1 MAETVIG
8 GIKRASG
15 WSIVLGVLIV
25 LLGIIALMA
34 PLATGVV
41 AVYILAWSAI
51 FAGIAQIAYAFHAHS
66 GGRIALEVI
75 LGLVYIA
82 VGLYIL
88 THPLASLLTLTL
100 MLGILLL
107 GYGIVAII
115 LAFQMRPS
123 KVWGWVLFEAVVTT
137 LFGVL
142 VIAHWPINSVFL
154 VGTLV
159 GVSII
164 FRGVSRIMVSQQ
176 IRSTA
181 SALA

>member
-1 MAETVIG
+1 MAETVLG

-25 LLGIIALMA
+25 LVGIIALMA

-41 AVYILAWSAI
+41 AVYILAWSVI
-51 FAGIAQIAYAFHAHS
+51 FAGVAQIAYAFQAHS

-82 VGLYIL
+82 AGIYIL
-88 THPLASLLTLTL
+88 RNPLASLLTLTL
-100 MLGILLL
+100 LLGILLL
-107 GYGIVAII
+107 GYAVVALI

-123 KVWGWVLFEAVVTT
+123 KGWGWVLFEAVVTAI
-137 LFGVL
+137 FGL
-142 VIAHWPINSVFL
+142 MVIAHWPINSVFL
-154 VGTLV
+154 IGTLV
-159 GVSII
+159 GVSIV

>member
-1 MAETVIG
+1 
-8 GIKRASG
+8 
-15 WSIVLGVLIV
+15 
-25 LLGIIALMA
+25 
-34 PLATGVV
+34 
-41 AVYILAWSAI
+41 
-51 FAGIAQIAYAFHAHS
+51 
-66 GGRIALEVI
+66 
-75 LGLVYIA
+75 
-82 VGLYIL
+82 
-88 THPLASLLTLTL
+88 
-100 MLGILLL
+100 
-107 GYGIVAII
+107 
-115 LAFQMRPS
+115 MRPS

-164 FRGVSRIMVSQQ
+164 FRGVTRIMVSQQ